1 MFGGRTTLVL
11 RSGRRLPPLAA
22 LLLVLLLLLLFN
34 FPIWRLLALMETS
47 LESAL
52 NERLRWSAHWIL
64 DGIRTGERPPAVLD
78 LLQNQPRER
87 EAELLNVFED
97 TNSFADLAARLSAL
111 QLGNE
116 LDQAVLITTS
126 GLVVADSTATMSP
139 GEDYRF
145 AALDAAQLAEARAGR
160 MSATTLYVVEKRPFK
175 RLYAPMVHNARVVAV
190 MQVSISP
197 EYLSEITLLRRRVWM
212 QSIAGSVMLLIVAV
226 SVWRLFVNL
235 VAMEQRAM
243 QSARVEA
250 MGALAGG
257 VAHELRNPLSIV
269 RVLAEEIRGE
279 SPPGSRSAENAA
291 DIIGET
297 DRLNEMVAQFLS
309 LSRPP
314 DAHGTALVELGAE
327 IARVTQLVRKGTAD
341 DRVRIETDLP
351 DNPVLVRA
359 DERALRQVFLN
370 LLINANEAMDGR
382 TGTIRV
388 GLRERRGRAEV
399 TVADT
404 GHGIAPRDLARVFEP
419 FFTTKRMGTGLGLAL
434 TRGIVDN
441 LGGSIRIQSEPGRGT
456 EVVVALPTVSSRG

>member
-1 MFGGRTTLVL
+1 
-11 RSGRRLPPLAA
+11 
-22 LLLVLLLLLLFN
+22 
-34 FPIWRLLALMETS
+34 
-47 LESAL
+47 
-52 NERLRWSAHWIL
+52 
-64 DGIRTGERPPAVLD
+64 
-78 LLQNQPRER
+78 
-87 EAELLNVFED
+87 
-97 TNSFADLAARLSAL
+97 
-111 QLGNE
+111 
-116 LDQAVLITTS
+116 
-126 GLVVADSTATMSP
+126 
-139 GEDYRF
+139 
-145 AALDAAQLAEARAGR
+145 
-160 MSATTLYVVEKRPFK
+160 
-175 RLYAPMVHNARVVAV
+175 
-190 MQVSISP
+190 
-197 EYLSEITLLRRRVWM
+197 
-212 QSIAGSVMLLIVAV
+212 
-226 SVWRLFVNL
+226 
-235 VAMEQRAM
+235 
-243 QSARVEA
+243 
-250 MGALAGG
+250 
-257 VAHELRNPLSIV
+257 
-269 RVLAEEIRGE
+269 
-279 SPPGSRSAENAA
+279 
-291 DIIGET
+291 
-297 DRLNEMVAQFLS
+297 MVAQFLS